1 MGMLILASGNYAMT
15 QVGNQIDLFY
25 LHAASFGQGF
35 GTGFIFVP
43 LGVMAFATLA
53 PQFRPEAAGF
63 LNLLRGLGSSLG
75 AAILL
80 TLLTRK
86 IQISRSTRSAESRVG
101 QECVRT
107 GRSRWWA

>member
-35 GTGFIFVP
+35 GAGFVFVP

-53 PQFRPEAAGF
+53 PQYRPEAAGF

-80 TLLTRK
+80 SLLTRN
-86 IQISRSTRSAESRVG
+86 IQVNRRSEEHTSELQSLMRISYAVF
-101 QECVRT
+101 
-107 GRSRWWA
+107 